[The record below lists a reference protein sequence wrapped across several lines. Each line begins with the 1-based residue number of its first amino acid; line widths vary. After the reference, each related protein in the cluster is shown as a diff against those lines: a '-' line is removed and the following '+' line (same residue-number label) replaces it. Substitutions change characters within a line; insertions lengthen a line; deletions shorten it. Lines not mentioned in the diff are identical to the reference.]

1 VILSNN
7 SEIKGA
13 SKNKRYI
20 YVMQDDTFLE
30 AKYSTLLPL
39 LDERSRRL
47 VLAAD
52 ALSMGRGGKV
62 LVSQLSGASRS
73 TIDRGI
79 KELQGSNQ
87 HTIKQ
92 SNQNIRK
99 AGGGR
104 KKAIEKDEKLA
115 QSIEEIVAPN
125 TMGNPMNPLRW
136 TSKSFRKIC
145 AALKQK
151 GHQVSH
157 QTTGETLKQLGYS
170 IQQNKKTKEGGTHP
184 DRDAQFL
191 HINDTAATFLE
202 QNDPVISV
210 DCKKK
215 ELIGNYKNA
224 GAEWAVAGKPTEVN
238 VYDFEDKVLGKAIPY
253 GLYETTG
260 NEGYVSVGIS
270 HDTAAFAV
278 ATIRNWWKEVGKE
291 KFSTS
296 KKIYITADGGGSNS
310 SRSRLWKSELQNF
323 ANDSGL
329 EVSVSHYPPGTS
341 KWNKIEHRLFCHISM
356 NWRAKPLISL
366 QVVIDLIASTT
377 TEKGLKVKATVD
389 KTHYP
394 KGLKISDEQ
403 LSKIKLVKNN
413 FHGEWNYT
421 IKPNIV

>member
-1 VILSNN
+1 M
-7 SEIKGA
+7 
-13 SKNKRYI
+13 SKNKWYI
-20 YVMQDDTFLE
+20 YAMQDNSFLE

-62 LVSQLSGASRS
+62 LVSKLSGASRS

-79 KELQGSNQ
+79 KELQGSDF
-87 HTIKQ
+87 HTLKA
-92 SNQNIRK
+92 SNQKIRK

-104 KKAIEKDEKLA
+104 KKAIDKDEKLA
-115 QSIEEIVAPN
+115 QSIEQIVAPH

-145 AALKQK
+145 AALKQQ
-151 GHQVSH
+151 GHKVSH

-191 HINDTAATFLE
+191 HINDTAASFLE

-224 GAEWAVAGKPTEVN
+224 GSEWAVAGKPTEVN

-278 ATIRNWWKEVGKE
+278 ATIRSWWKEVGETEVQYIE
-291 KFSTS
+291 KN
-296 KKIYITADGGGSNS
+296 I
-310 SRSRLWKSELQNF
+310 
-323 ANDSGL
+323 
-329 EVSVSHYPPGTS
+329 H
-341 KWNKIEHRLFCHISM
+341 HRR
-356 NWRAKPLISL
+356 WGR
-366 QVVIDLIASTT
+366 Q
-377 TEKGLKVKATVD
+377 
-389 KTHYP
+389 
-394 KGLKISDEQ
+394 
-403 LSKIKLVKNN
+403 
-413 FHGEWNYT
+413 
-421 IKPNIV
+421 